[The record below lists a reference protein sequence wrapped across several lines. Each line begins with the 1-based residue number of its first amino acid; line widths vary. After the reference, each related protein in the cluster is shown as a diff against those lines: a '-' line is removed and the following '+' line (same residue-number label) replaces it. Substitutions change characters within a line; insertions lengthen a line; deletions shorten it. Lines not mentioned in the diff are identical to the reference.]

1 MAAKTVL
8 VVGGAGGVGSAVLK
22 RLVEGGYRVIATTL
36 LEAEARDIERAYD
49 SAVACHAVDLGD
61 ADAALVALKNIVSG
75 LDALDAVVVCAAIA
89 PPSPMEL
96 TSLATYRKAYEINC
110 VSEIAVY
117 QATLPTLRKSGGRIV
132 LMGSL
137 AGRVAF
143 TFMSAYGATKFA
155 LEGLCD
161 VMRREAAPQGV
172 KVSLIQPGAIRTNL
186 VYQQFTAMERD
197 LAGLGEAERDRYGY
211 LYDAHRKVS
220 EASMAGNSSTPE
232 QVAETVLTAIEA
244 EQPKARYVVGQDAE
258 DFFELTRTL
267 SDEDIDDLFRRLYS
281 GESEVYVRQ

>member
-1 MAAKTVL
+1 MARKTVL

-22 RLVEGGYRVIATTL
+22 RLVEGGYRVVATTL
-36 LEAEARDIERAYD
+36 LEDEAREIERAYD
-49 SAVACHAVDLGD
+49 GAVACHAVDLGD
-61 ADAALVALKNIVSG
+61 ADAALVALRDIVSG
-75 LDALDAVVVCAAIA
+75 FGALDAVVVCAAIA

-110 VSEIAVY
+110 VSEVAVY
-117 QATLPTLRKSGGRIV
+117 QATLPALRRSGGRIV

-155 LEGLCD
+155 LEALCD

-197 LAGLGEAERDRYGY
+197 LAALGDEERDRYFY

-220 EASMAGNSSTPE
+220 EASMTGNSSTPE

-267 SDEDIDDLFRRLYS
+267 SDEAIDDLFRRLYS
-281 GESEVYVRQ
+281 GESEVYVRR